1 MNPLKSSAL
10 VLALAVGGAKAEL
23 SLAPYTNPI
32 ITLTKYQIKS
42 GNAQDRQHALALLQ
56 PLAEAGNA
64 RAQTGLGLL
73 YAKGW
78 AVPRDYEKA
87 RQWWERAAAGGD
99 PHLQF
104 NLALLYLHV
113 AALRDEAQA
122 RHWLERA
129 AAGDDEA
136 IRAQTRAELRA
147 LNG

>member
-42 GNAQDRQHALALLQ
+42 GNA
-56 PLAEAGNA
+56 

-73 YAKGW
+73 YANGW

-87 RQWWERAAAGGD
+87 RQWWEKAAAAGGD